1 MLGPGPPATESGQPR
16 FLRRPRLLGLIG
28 THIFHLEKKKNSQ
41 DSLCLQ
47 LPAEPQA
54 GSPSTHSSSPAHL
67 GSSCSPGPE
76 PSVLAI
82 SRSKVLAWPE
92 L

>member
-28 THIFHLEKKKNSQ
+28 THIQ
-41 DSLCLQ
+41 PGPLCLQ